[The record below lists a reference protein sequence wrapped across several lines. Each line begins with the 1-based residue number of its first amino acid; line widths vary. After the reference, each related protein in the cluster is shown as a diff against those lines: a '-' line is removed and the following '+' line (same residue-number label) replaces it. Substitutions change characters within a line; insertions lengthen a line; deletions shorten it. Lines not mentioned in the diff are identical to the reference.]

1 MTYTIGEASQQTGLS
16 IDTLRY
22 YERIEL
28 LVDIDRNTSGHRCY
42 SDDDIGWLNLLVCL
56 RETGMPIADML
67 CFAKLIRDGEHTVAE
82 RLILLRQHR
91 QNVLDKLT
99 LMQQKLAG
107 VEAKI
112 AHYAL
117 AEVQG
122 NMKQ

>member
-1 MTYTIGEASQQTGLS
+1 MTTYSISEISRETGLS

-28 LVDIDRNTSGHRCY
+28 LVNIDRNSSGHRAY
-42 SDDDIGWLNLLVCL
+42 NADDLGWLNLLVCL

-67 CFAKLIRDGEHTVAE
+67 CFAKLIREGEHNLSE
-82 RLILLRQHR
+82 RLELLQTHR
-91 QNVLDKLT
+91 QNVLDKIT

-112 AHYAL
+112 EHYAMME
-117 AEVQG
+117 AG
-122 NMKQ
+122 NVVG

>member
-1 MTYTIGEASQQTGLS
+1 MTTYSISEISRQTGLS

-28 LVDIDRNTSGHRCY
+28 LVDIDRNGSGHRAY
-42 SDDDIGWLNLLVCL
+42 SAADLGWLNLLVCL

-67 CFAKLIRDGEHTVAE
+67 CFAKLIRDGEHSVPE
-82 RLILLRQHR
+82 RLVLLQAHR
-91 QNVLDKLT
+91 QNVLDKIA

-112 AHYAL
+112 AHYAAMEMENI
-117 AEVQG
+117 AE
-122 NMKQ
+122 